1 MNDENLIYR
10 IALSL
15 LNGIGPVN
23 ARNLLSYC
31 GGLKEIFQW
40 PAEKFLRIPG
50 IGKGIAGNLNR
61 NQALSRAEDEVKFIK
76 KNNIK
81 ALFYLDP
88 DYPQRLKH
96 CNDSPVIIYS
106 KTSITLNQN
115 RTLSIVGTRK
125 ATEYGKM
132 IVQQIVEELT
142 DYNVIIISGLAYGI
156 DYHAHHEALRNNI
169 PTLAVLGHS
178 LDRIYPAVHSNLAK
192 KMLLNGGLVSEYP
205 SGTKPD
211 RENFPQRNR
220 IIAGLSDVVIV
231 VESNLRGGAVITAI
245 IANSYNRDV
254 YAVPGNINHD
264 YSKGCNQLIVQNR
277 AVLFSSVKQ
286 LADDMGWNESNT
298 SNGTKQ
304 TVLPVD
310 LTKEEQIILSVLSKS
325 ESKAIDRIVL
335 DTAMSTSKVSA
346 NLLELEFKGLVITMP
361 GKHFKIS

>member
-1 MNDENLIYR
+1 VSDESLIYR

-31 GGLKEIFQW
+31 GGLAEIFQW
-40 PAEKFLRIPG
+40 PVEKFLRIPG

-61 NQALSRAEDEVKFIK
+61 NQALSRAEEEVKFIR

-81 ALFYLDP
+81 ALFYLDQ

-96 CNDSPVIIYS
+96 CNDSPVILYS
-106 KTSITLNQN
+106 KASVSLNQN

-125 ATEYGKM
+125 ATEYGKK
-132 IVQQIVEELT
+132 IVQQITEELK
-142 DYNVIIISGLAYGI
+142 DYNVTIISGLAYGI
-156 DYHAHHEALRNNI
+156 DYHAHHEALKNHI

-192 KMLLNGGLVSEYP
+192 KMLLNGGLISEYP

-254 YAVPGNINHD
+254 YAVPGDIDRD
-264 YSKGCNQLIVQNR
+264 YSKGCNQLIAQNR

-286 LADDMGWNESNT
+286 LAEDMGWNENNPASC
-298 SNGTKQ
+298 SKQ

-310 LTKEEQIILSVLSKS
+310 LSREEQLILSVLSKKK
-325 ESKAIDRIVL
+325 SKAIDRIVL

-346 NLLELEFKGLVITMP
+346 NLLELEFKGLVVTMP